1 MASPRL
7 ITFQGKTQSLRAW
20 AREFGCHHET
30 LAYRLKVASS
40 VDEAFTTPPQ
50 LAQARALILDLL
62 PLATKGA
69 ATATERKKL
78 AAVMARLDQVGVRP

>member
-7 ITFQGKTQSLRAW
+7 ITYQGKTQGLKAW
-20 AREFGCHHET
+20 ARELGVPRQS
-30 LAYRLKVASS
+30 LAYRLDSGMPPEEVL
-40 VDEAFTTPPQ
+40 TTPPQ

-69 ATATERKKL
+69 ATAAERKKL
-78 AAVMARLDQVGVRP
+78 AAVVARLDQVGVKP